1 MIQAALQTHFN
12 IYVQTKDNSILN
24 FPPPR
29 QYGILHLVK
38 FTNDMSGDVHY
49 CYPYKENIYERYS
62 EFVIKYSATP
72 DMYMGEVN
80 LGLAGYW
87 KYEIFEI
94 GYFDSFSPV
103 ASVNNSPSTE
113 FVTSLQGQV
122 AGLVTKGKMFV
133 DEKPGSEEV
142 QYIQQAHSV
151 VKLNIIIGGSGYSSP
166 PTITISAG
174 NITTATA
181 TCTIDGGGS
190 VDTVTITDGGSGY
203 NEIPVVIVTGGGTPT
218 QMAVITAEIENEN
231 YIYTG

>member
-1 MIQAALQTHFN
+1 MFIQTR
-12 IYVQTKDNSILN
+12 DNSIFN

-49 CYPYKENIYERYS
+49 CYPYKETIFDRYS
-62 EFVIKYSATP
+62 QFIIQYNASP
-72 DMYMGEVN
+72 DMYSGQVN

-87 KYEIFEI
+87 KYEVFEV
-94 GYFDSFSPV
+94 GYYDNFSPV

-113 FVTSLQGQV
+113 FVTTLQGQIG
-122 AGLVTKGKMFV
+122 GLVTKGKMYVEESF
-133 DEKPGSEEV
+133 GTEEV

-151 VKLNIIIGGSGYSSP
+151 VKLNIVIPGNGYSSP
-166 PTITISAG
+166 PIITIQAG

-181 TCTIDGGGS
+181 TCTINGGGE
-190 VDTVTITDGGSGY
+190 VDSVTITDGGSGY
-203 NEIPVVIVTGGGTPT
+203 TEIPVVIVTGGGTPT
-218 QMAVITAEIENEN
+218 QTAVITAEIENDN